1 MSGSISLIAGNKSKI
16 FQETVFC
23 INEKLSCYG
32 LPNYKPYYNF
42 EEISKHQN
50 IILPSRDNLPGIDL
64 YLSKKT
70 ILHKL
75 KTIAIELE
83 YNPQWTPEKES
94 LFIGEPIYPDLIGEV
109 FDRKQSHFILH
120 FDFCGYYVPIDFDDI
135 SVPDSFLWT
144 IGFSINFCNELK
156 EIADK
161 LKLDLGNYTPDFNIL
176 YEKRFDELAD
186 DVLYYEKFM
195 LLELYNIALASID
208 YNLLISFN

>member
-135 SVPDSFLWT
+135 SVIATRERTSKDEMRNNLD
-144 IGFSINFCNELK
+144 NFGGSSKIRFNYCS
-156 EIADK
+156 
-161 LKLDLGNYTPDFNIL
+161 DLPNYLPCESNP
-176 YEKRFDELAD
+176 
-186 DVLYYEKFM
+186 
-195 LLELYNIALASID
+195 
-208 YNLLISFN
+208 